1 MPYCS
6 NEGLFMTTLAGK
18 NAIVTGSSAGI
29 GEATARRLADAGAR
43 VFLVARRLDRLEK
56 LAAEIGDAAIPMALD
71 LAEPD
76 AAQVMLEA
84 ATAKLGKID
93 ILVNNAGI
101 LRTSHVDEFDLA
113 ELEPLIAINYSAIVR
128 TSILFARQM
137 KADGGGQIIN
147 LSSIGASLTAAGTG
161 VYGGLKAALERFTDV
176 LRIEL
181 AGSGVRVG
189 MIAPGTTTT
198 EIFEDM
204 KSKGQPGWD
213 EFIPPMVP
221 DDIAKAVLFMCE
233 QTGNANAARLHL
245 YATSEGF

>member
-1 MPYCS
+1 
-6 NEGLFMTTLAGK
+6 MTSLTGK
-18 NAIVTGSSAGI
+18 TAIVTGASSGI
-29 GEATARRLADAGAR
+29 GDATARRLATAGAR
-43 VFLVARRLDRLEK
+43 VMLVARRQDRLDE
-56 LAAEIGDAAIPMALD
+56 LAADIGGTASTLALD
-71 LAEPD
+71 LAEAN
-76 AAQVMLEA
+76 AAQTLLDA
-84 ATAKLGKID
+84 GISQLGKVD

-101 LRTSHVDEFDLA
+101 LRTSHVDAFDLA
-113 ELEPLIAINYSAIVR
+113 ELEPLIAINYTAAVR
-128 TSILFARQM
+128 ASMLFARHM
-137 KADGGGQIIN
+137 KANGSGQIVN

-161 VYGGLKAALERFTDV
+161 IYGGLKAALERFTDV

-189 MIAPGTTTT
+189 LIAPGTTTT

-221 DDIAKAVLFMCE
+221 DDIARAIQFMCE
-233 QTGNANAARLHL
+233 QQGNANCARMHV

>member
-1 MPYCS
+1 
-6 NEGLFMTTLAGK
+6 MTSLAGR
-18 NAIVTGSSAGI
+18 NAIVTGASSGI
-29 GEATARRLADAGAR
+29 GAATARRLAAAGAR
-43 VFLVARRLDRLEK
+43 VMLVARRLDRLEE
-56 LAAEIGDAAIPMALD
+56 LATEIGETAIALALD
-71 LAEPD
+71 LGELH
-76 AAQVMLEA
+76 AAQALLDA
-84 ATAKLGKID
+84 ATAHLGKVD

-101 LRTSHVDEFDLA
+101 LRTSHVDTFDLV
-113 ELEPLIAINYSAIVR
+113 ELEPLIAINYSAVVR
-128 TSILFARQM
+128 TSVLFARQM
-137 KADGGGQIIN
+137 KTQGGGQIVN

-189 MIAPGTTTT
+189 LIAPGTTTT
-198 EIFEDM
+198 EIFADM
-204 KSKGQPGWD
+204 KSRGQPGWD

-233 QTGNANAARLHL
+233 QTGNANAARMHI

>member
-1 MPYCS
+1 
-6 NEGLFMTTLAGK
+6 MTTLTGK
-18 NAIVTGSSAGI
+18 TAIITGASAGI
-29 GEATARRLADAGAR
+29 GAATARRLAAAGAR
-43 VFLVARRLDRLEK
+43 VMLVARRLDRLEE
-56 LAAEIGDAAIPMALD
+56 LAAELGPMAITLALD
-71 LAEPD
+71 LGEAD
-76 AAQVMLEA
+76 AAQALHDA
-84 ATAKLGKID
+84 AVAQLGKVD

-101 LRTSHVDEFDLA
+101 LRTSHVDGFDLA
-113 ELEPLIAINYSAIVR
+113 ELEPMIAINYTAVVR
-128 TSILFARQM
+128 TSILLARHM
-137 KADGGGQIIN
+137 KANGSGQIVN

-189 MIAPGTTTT
+189 LIAPGTTTT
-198 EIFEDM
+198 EIFADM

-221 DDIAKAVLFMCE
+221 DDIAKAVQFMCE
-233 QTGNANAARLHL
+233 QTGNANAARMHI

>member
-1 MPYCS
+1 
-6 NEGLFMTTLAGK
+6 MTSLAGK
-18 NAIVTGSSAGI
+18 TAIVTGASAGI
-29 GEATARRLADAGAR
+29 GAATARRLVAAGAR
-43 VFLVARRLDRLEK
+43 VLLVARRLERLED
-56 LAAEIGDAAIPMALD
+56 LAAELGQAAIPLTLNLGEA
-71 LAEPD
+71 D
-76 AAQVMLEA
+76 AAQALLDA
-84 ATAKLGKID
+84 ATARLGKVD

-101 LRTSHVDEFDLA
+101 LRTSHVDSFDLA
-113 ELEPLIAINYSAIVR
+113 ELEPLIAINYTTVVR

-137 KADGGGQIIN
+137 KAQGGGQIVN

-189 MIAPGTTTT
+189 LIAPGTTTT
-198 EIFEDM
+198 EIFADM

-221 DDIAKAVLFMCE
+221 DDIARAVLFMCE
-233 QTGNANAARLHL
+233 QTGNANAARLHI

>member
-1 MPYCS
+1 
-6 NEGLFMTTLAGK
+6 MTSLTGRT
-18 NAIVTGSSAGI
+18 AIVTGASSGI
-29 GEATARRLADAGAR
+29 GAATARRLAAAGAR
-43 VFLVARRLDRLEK
+43 VMLVARRLDRLEQ
-56 LAAEIGDAAIPMALD
+56 LATEIGEAAVPLGLD
-71 LAEPD
+71 LAEPE
-76 AAQVMLEA
+76 AAQALLDA
-84 ATAKLGKID
+84 ATAQLGKVD

-101 LRTSHVDEFDLA
+101 LRTSQVDAFDLA
-113 ELEPLIAINYSAIVR
+113 ELEPLIAINYTAVVR
-128 TSILFARQM
+128 VSLLFARQM
-137 KADGGGQIIN
+137 KAQGGGQIVN

-189 MIAPGTTTT
+189 LIAPGTTTT
-198 EIFEDM
+198 EIFADM

-213 EFIPPMVP
+213 EFIPPMDP

-233 QTGNANAARLHL
+233 QTGNANAARLHI